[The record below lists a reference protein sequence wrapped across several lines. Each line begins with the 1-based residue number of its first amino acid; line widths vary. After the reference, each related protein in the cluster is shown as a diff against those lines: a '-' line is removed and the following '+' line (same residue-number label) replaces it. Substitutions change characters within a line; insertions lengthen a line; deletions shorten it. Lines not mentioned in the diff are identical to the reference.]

1 MRRLFIAAAIVLL
14 PFGVVRAQEGA
25 SGNASGSV
33 AQALTDMETQWAKAS
48 KAGNGDA
55 LAPMLAE
62 DFVQVDSDGSLRG
75 KSEIIARMKKSKWT
89 TNELSDMKVMVH
101 GDSAVVTGTWTG
113 NGTNGDGKTINAK
126 ERWADTWIK
135 TANGKWQCVASA
147 SAPMK

>member
-1 MRRLFIAAAIVLL
+1 MRRLLITAAMVLL
-14 PFGVVRAQEGA
+14 PLGVIASQEGA
-25 SGNASGSV
+25 AGNV
-33 AQALTDMETQWAKAS
+33 AQTLIGIENDWAKAS

-75 KSEIIARMKKSKWT
+75 KSEIVARMKKGKWT

-113 NGTNGDGKTINAK
+113 NGTNGTEKPSTRKNDGPTP
-126 ERWADTWIK
+126 
-135 TANGKWQCVASA
+135 GSKW
-147 SAPMK
+147 PMGSGSVWHPPLRL